1 MISQCPSDVCGLC
14 QGPMSYSYSP
24 QFFLSRTQLW
34 SPHLHPE
41 GWQHWSLARFT
52 PLGLPVLMSMV
63 TTGWLCILCLEYLQK
78 SCRRY
83 TLIICITYIYIH
95 IHTHTISISCMYNSL
110 FHLSYCQ
117 GTSPN
122 IMFWTQ
128 QTEQRH
134 LRPSVTP
141 SDVEWHP
148 QAPHLKPGE
157 EHKETMGR
165 VEVSVVTHVV
175 ILSHPESSWVILSHP
190 ESSWVI
196 LYGMYLFP
204 FILWMYLSSHLLLIS
219 EINQTHTIHTVYTV
233 WSTVPKRPVE
243 AFVPPQDPLDEIKP
257 KCLSS
262 CQDWLPAGS
271 DLTLAES
278 HNRSFVEALPR
289 SR

>member
-1 MISQCPSDVCGLC
+1 
-14 QGPMSYSYSP
+14 
-24 QFFLSRTQLW
+24 
-34 SPHLHPE
+34 
-41 GWQHWSLARFT
+41 
-52 PLGLPVLMSMV
+52 
-63 TTGWLCILCLEYLQK
+63 
-78 SCRRY
+78 
-83 TLIICITYIYIH
+83 
-95 IHTHTISISCMYNSL
+95 MYNSL

-190 ESSWVI
+190 ESSCMECI
-196 LYGMYLFP
+196 CFRLFYGCTCPLTSCWYLKSTKHIQSIQCIQSDQLCQSVQWRHLFRLR
-204 FILWMYLSSHLLLIS
+204 ILWTRSNQNAWVVAKTGCPLAQIWLWLRVTTGALSKHFHGQGNLLFT
-219 EINQTHTIHTVYTV
+219 NV
-233 WSTVPKRPVE
+233 
-243 AFVPPQDPLDEIKP
+243 LDSR
-257 KCLSS
+257 CNLSI
-262 CQDWLPAGS
+262 
-271 DLTLAES
+271 
-278 HNRSFVEALPR
+278 
-289 SR
+289 

>member
-1 MISQCPSDVCGLC
+1 
-14 QGPMSYSYSP
+14 
-24 QFFLSRTQLW
+24 
-34 SPHLHPE
+34 
-41 GWQHWSLARFT
+41 
-52 PLGLPVLMSMV
+52 
-63 TTGWLCILCLEYLQK
+63 
-78 SCRRY
+78 
-83 TLIICITYIYIH
+83 
-95 IHTHTISISCMYNSL
+95 MYNSL

-117 GTSPN
+117 GTSPS

-190 ESSWVI
+190 VWNVFVSVWF
-196 LYGMYLFP
+196 YGCTCPLTSCWYLKSTKH
-204 FILWMYLSSHLLLIS
+204 IQSIQSDQLCQSVQWRHLF
-219 EINQTHTIHTVYTV
+219 QM
-233 WSTVPKRPVE
+233 
-243 AFVPPQDPLDEIKP
+243 PQDPLDEIKP

>member
-1 MISQCPSDVCGLC
+1 
-14 QGPMSYSYSP
+14 
-24 QFFLSRTQLW
+24 
-34 SPHLHPE
+34 
-41 GWQHWSLARFT
+41 
-52 PLGLPVLMSMV
+52 
-63 TTGWLCILCLEYLQK
+63 
-78 SCRRY
+78 
-83 TLIICITYIYIH
+83 
-95 IHTHTISISCMYNSL
+95 MYNSL

-165 VEVSVVTHVV
+165 VEVSVSHMWLSWV

-204 FILWMYLSSHLLLIS
+204 LFYGCTCPLTSCWYLKSTKHIQSIQCIQSDQLW
-219 EINQTHTIHTVYTV
+219 
-233 WSTVPKRPVE
+233 PKRPVE

-257 KCLSS
+257 NAWVVAKTGCPLLRFDSGWES
-262 CQDWLPAGS
+262 QQELCRSTSTVKVICYSLMYLIRDAICQSKPARG
-271 DLTLAES
+271 LL
-278 HNRSFVEALPR
+278 HIVYRSLNLGLKREF
-289 SR
+289 

>member
-1 MISQCPSDVCGLC
+1 MPLRRVWAV
-14 QGPMSYSYSP
+14 P
-24 QFFLSRTQLW
+24 RTNELLIQPPVLFVQD
-34 SPHLHPE
+34 PVVKP
-41 GWQHWSLARFT
+41 AFT
-52 PLGLPVLMSMV
+52 PRRL
-63 TTGWLCILCLEYLQK
+63 TTLKPRQI
-78 SCRRY
+78 Y
-83 TLIICITYIYIH
+83 TPRVASAHVYGDNRLVVHSVPRVSPEIVPKIHTYHMYNIYIIIYIH
-95 IHTHTISISCMYNSL
+95 IHTHIISISCMYNSL

-190 ESSWVI
+190 ESSCMEC
-196 LYGMYLFP
+196 LCFRL
-204 FILWMYLSSHLLLIS
+204 ILWMYLSSHLLLIS
-219 EINQTHTIHTVYTV
+219 EINQTHTIHTV

-243 AFVPPQDPLDEIKP
+243 AFVPNA
-257 KCLSS
+257 S
-262 CQDWLPAGS
+262 GS
-271 DLTLAES
+271 FGRDQTKMPE
-278 HNRSFVEALPR
+278 
-289 SR
+289 

>member
-1 MISQCPSDVCGLC
+1 
-14 QGPMSYSYSP
+14 
-24 QFFLSRTQLW
+24 
-34 SPHLHPE
+34 
-41 GWQHWSLARFT
+41 
-52 PLGLPVLMSMV
+52 
-63 TTGWLCILCLEYLQK
+63 
-78 SCRRY
+78 
-83 TLIICITYIYIH
+83 
-95 IHTHTISISCMYNSL
+95 MYNSL

-190 ESSWVI
+190 VWNVFVSVCFMDVLVLSPLADIWNQPNTYNPYSVYSLINCAKASSGGI
-196 LYGMYLFP
+196 CSASGSFGRD
-204 FILWMYLSSHLLLIS
+204 
-219 EINQTHTIHTVYTV
+219 QTKM
-233 WSTVPKRPVE
+233 PE
-243 AFVPPQDPLDEIKP
+243 
-257 KCLSS
+257 
-262 CQDWLPAGS
+262 
-271 DLTLAES
+271 
-278 HNRSFVEALPR
+278 
-289 SR
+289 